1 MDREQQTSLV
11 SGRLDLAGWQLWL
24 KAQRRCERNKAVCT
38 CKHRHFQRIGIGNMT
53 TNKAIGRDDEEFK
66 AGDVH
71 KTVEGESR
79 NSRVAW
85 SGLDATE
92 SRARCMKVG
101 APTSKAPWTWTLA
114 LHLTSFA
121 RYLYLH
127 TCSFLSLL
135 VLFCP
140 SLKHPAASFL
150 LLHISRLVF
159 TFHLSFSKTPTT
171 SFSRI

>member
-1 MDREQQTSLV
+1 
-11 SGRLDLAGWQLWL
+11 
-24 KAQRRCERNKAVCT
+24 
-38 CKHRHFQRIGIGNMT
+38 MT